1 MTSRTAKSIRGP
13 RELDRP
19 SIANC
24 ACASDAGGCQAM
36 GSTPMAWH
44 PPASDAQAQFA
55 MLGRSSSLGPRID
68 FAVLDVM
75 IPSTPIYTPP
85 LYLVSSSHRTC
96 QPFRLR
102 WLL

>member
-36 GSTPMAWH
+36 GVDPMAWH

-68 FAVLDVM
+68 FAVLDVI
-75 IPSTPIYTPP
+75 IPSAPIYTPP
-85 LYLVSSSHRTC
+85 LYPVSSSHGPASRFAC
-96 QPFRLR
+96 AG
-102 WLL
+102 LL